1 MPACGSTV
9 APGGAFVGRKLDSAR
24 AANIVLRHQHGSGGA
39 MPTPS
44 ELRAEARRLKQAASV
59 ETDQDARR
67 SLLAHALELVQRAKQ
82 MAHEEAKRRK
92 DK

>member
-1 MPACGSTV
+1 
-9 APGGAFVGRKLDSAR
+9 
-24 AANIVLRHQHGSGGA
+24 